1 LHAAADLHRPILG
14 IALKLGS
21 VVLFS
26 GMILCVKLLG
36 QAVPVGQSIF
46 VRGVISVLLL
56 ALIAWHTK
64 QLHLLKTNDLKS
76 HALRSL
82 SGTVSMYCLFTAV
95 TMIPLADVT
104 AISFTSPMFITVLAM
119 VFLGE
124 QIHRFRW
131 TALALGFIGVLIM
144 LGPHLTFAD
153 GASLGALVALG
164 AAILSAVAMIF
175 LRMMSGG
182 EHALTITFYF
192 SLTFTICAAL
202 TAINGWVVPTAAQW
216 LLIVGAGLFGVA
228 GQLLMT
234 YSYRYAPASTIAPL
248 DYTNMIMSVILGYVF
263 FAEIPS
269 ASVWIGAPLVAA
281 GGLII
286 LWREYALKK
295 RPSPPTPEPTAGT

>member
-1 LHAAADLHRPILG
+1 MA
-14 IALKLGS
+14 
-21 VVLFS
+21 
-26 GMILCVKLLG
+26 LCVKLLG
-36 QAVPVGQSIF
+36 QAVPVGQTIF
-46 VRGVISVLLL
+46 ARGVISVLLL
-56 ALIAWHTK
+56 ALLAWHTN
-64 QLHLLKTNDLKS
+64 QLHLLKTSNVKS

-82 SGTVSMYCLFTAV
+82 SGTVSMYCLFTAL
-95 TMIPLADVT
+95 TLIPLADVT
-104 AISFTSPMFITVLAM
+104 AITFASPMFITVLAM

-153 GASLGALVALG
+153 GASLGVLVALG
-164 AAILSAVAMIF
+164 AAIFSAFAMIF

-192 SLTFTICAAL
+192 SLTFMACAAL
-202 TAINGWVVPTAAQW
+202 TAINGWVVPTTTQW
-216 LLIVGAGLFGVA
+216 LLIIGAGLFGVI
-228 GQLLMT
+228 GQLVMT
-234 YSYRYAPASTIAPL
+234 YSYRYAPASTLAPL
-248 DYTNMIMSVILGYVF
+248 DYTNMIMSVLLGYVF

-269 ASVWIGAPLVAA
+269 ASVWIGAPLVVA

-295 RPSPPTPEPTAGT
+295 RPSPPTPEPSAES

>member
-1 LHAAADLHRPILG
+1 
-14 IALKLGS
+14 
-21 VVLFS
+21 
-26 GMILCVKLLG
+26 VKLLG
-36 QAVPVGQSIF
+36 QAVPVGQTIF
-46 VRGVISVLLL
+46 VRGVLSVLLL
-56 ALIAWHTK
+56 ALIAWHTN
-64 QLHLLKTNDLKS
+64 QLQLLKTNNLRS

-82 SGTVSMYCLFTAV
+82 SGTVSMFCLFTAV

-104 AISFTSPMFITVLAM
+104 AISFTSPMFITLLAM

-131 TALALGFIGVLIM
+131 TALILGFIGVVIM

-153 GASLGALVALG
+153 GASLGVLIALG
-164 AAILSAVAMIF
+164 AAMFSAVAMIF

-192 SLTFTICAAL
+192 SLTFMTCAAL
-202 TAINGWVVPTAAQW
+202 TAINGWVMPTPMQW
-216 LLIVGAGLFGVA
+216 LLIILSGLFGVT
-228 GQLLMT
+228 GQLVMT

-248 DYTNMIMSVILGYVF
+248 DYSNMIMSVILGYVF

-269 ASVWIGAPLVAA
+269 ASVWIGAPLVVA

-286 LWREYALKK
+286 LWREYSLKK
-295 RPSPPTPEPTAGT
+295 RPSPPTPEPTSEA